1 MFEHTNIYSTLRGGR
16 GGGLATATVVHS
28 SRTKLTIPVE
38 IRHAW
43 QRGIQKR
50 IFSQRE

>member
-1 MFEHTNIYSTLRGGR
+1 MCEHTDIYATLQGG
-16 GGGLATATVVHS
+16 ATATVIHP
-28 SRTKLTIPVE
+28 SRTKFTIPVE